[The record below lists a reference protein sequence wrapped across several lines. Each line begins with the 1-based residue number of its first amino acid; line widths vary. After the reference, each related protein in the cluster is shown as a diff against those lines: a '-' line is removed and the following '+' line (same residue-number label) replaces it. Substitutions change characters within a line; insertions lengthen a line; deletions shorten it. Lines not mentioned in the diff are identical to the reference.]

1 MSITALV
8 VDVSTLLLRC
18 HDSRCCQ
25 LSQVTR
31 DHRACLY
38 AYMSRRHQA
47 LIRLFVPLAILCT
60 LWTILAGRS
69 GMFIPHDE
77 RLAVQ
82 PEMRN
87 VYASTV
93 RAAVRRRLQ
102 TQPATYLFL
111 RPMLR
116 TDRPNGLVS
125 DDQPGARA
133 LAGTRE
139 RVLRTD
145 HVIRVTDIFTAWPSS
160 L

>member
-1 MSITALV
+1 
-8 VDVSTLLLRC
+8 
-18 HDSRCCQ
+18 
-25 LSQVTR
+25 
-31 DHRACLY
+31 
-38 AYMSRRHQA
+38 
-47 LIRLFVPLAILCT
+47 
-60 LWTILAGRS
+60 
-69 GMFIPHDE
+69 MFIPHDE

-93 RAAVRRRLQ
+93 RAAVRRKGFKLSL
-102 TQPATYLFL
+102 PPIIIL

-116 TDRPNGLVS
+116 NGRPNGLVC
-125 DDQPGARA
+125 DGQPGARA
-133 LAGTRE
+133 PAGTRE